1 MAEKEKRVLIRRP
14 KEESKEKATSWFVEP
29 IGSHTN
35 QVIARRLSELNEI
48 ADNMEL
54 VINDIYG
61 EPHSVY
67 KVESH
72 KQVLELYKSQDDF
85 QLKFNVYTRRTIDGP
100 ITQSVIDTK
109 EFKRSKKTK
118 KNVKKIGIVTKGSDI
133 VI

>member
-14 KEESKEKATSWFVEP
+14 KEEKKEKNTQWFIEP
-29 IGSHTN
+29 LGSHTN

-48 ADNMEL
+48 ADNMQIE
-54 VINDIYG
+54 INDVNG

-109 EFKRSKKTK
+109 EFKRSKQTK
-118 KNVKKIGIVTKGSDI
+118 KNVKKVGMVTK
-133 VI
+133 